1 MMLHEYEGGWEFN
14 PYHDTVTGSWV
25 GNDYVEHRQRM
36 SPQDAAN
43 LTGETL
49 RQHPFFLDFAN
60 PEMHTSSNGLIVA
73 SNYLYRAEML
83 AYAIP
88 SESYAVGANP
98 LPTLSVEDL
107 NVNMANF
114 TDGQGDLPENG
125 QRIQDKHRNWQH
137 STFVQRSYK
146 RTHQLFDQL
155 INFIKEN
162 SHE

>member
-1 MMLHEYEGGWEFN
+1 MVPQLGVSHEKFYRNEHSN
-14 PYHDTVTGSWV
+14 PTG
-25 GNDYVEHRQRM
+25 
-36 SPQDAAN
+36 
-43 LTGETL
+43 L
-49 RQHPFFLDFAN
+49 
-60 PEMHTSSNGLIVA
+60 A
-73 SNYLYRAEML
+73 SCDRKHGAEML

-98 LPTLSVEDL
+98 LPTLSAEDL
-107 NVNMANF
+107 NVNMADF
-114 TDGQGDLPENG
+114 SDGQGDLPENG

>member
-1 MMLHEYEGGWEFN
+1 MN
-14 PYHDTVTGSWV
+14 RIVTTYCTSCWIPAV
-25 GNDYVEHRQRM
+25 VHVVSFIVASSY
-36 SPQDAAN
+36 SP
-43 LTGETL
+43 
-49 RQHPFFLDFAN
+49 
-60 PEMHTSSNGLIVA
+60 MYTSSNGLIVA

-98 LPTLSVEDL
+98 LPTLSAEDL
-107 NVNMANF
+107 NVNMADF
-114 TDGQGDLPENG
+114 SDGRGDLPENG